1 MGAVPGVGMSSSTG
15 KAFVLTTWGESHGA
29 AIGCVV
35 DGCPS
40 GLALAEADIQ
50 RELDRRRPG
59 TSEVVSPRKEG
70 DKVEILSGVFQGRT
84 VGSPIAMLVRNV
96 DADSSKYEAIRDLA
110 RPGHA
115 DYTYA
120 AKYGHRDWR
129 GGGRQSARETVGRV
143 AGGAVARKLLRLF
156 GVEIVAYTVKIGRA
170 KLPESPEAT
179 PKSLPGLRK
188 HIDSSPVR
196 CPDTGV
202 SKRMEA
208 EILAAKEDGDSVGGA
223 IEAVALGVPPG
234 LGEPVFDK
242 LGADLGKALLSL
254 PTVKG
259 VEFGEGFAITDLRG
273 SLANDIFEK
282 RGGKI
287 VTRTNRMG
295 GLLGGISSG
304 MPIVMRAAFKPASSI
319 RKEQETVE
327 IKTGRKRKIAVE
339 GRHDP
344 CVVPRAVP
352 IVEAMVGLVLADHGL
367 RSGFI
372 LRKLV

>member
-1 MGAVPGVGMSSSTG
+1 MSSLFG
-15 KAFVLTTWGESHGA
+15 KAFVVATWGESHGPSV
-29 AIGCVV
+29 GCVV

-40 GLALAEADIQ
+40 GLSLAEADIQ

-59 TSEVVSPRKEG
+59 TSEVVSPRREG
-70 DKVEILSGVFQGRT
+70 DRVEILSGVFRGRT
-84 VGSPIAMLVRNV
+84 LGSPIAMLVRNV
-96 DADSSKYEAIRDLA
+96 DADSSKYEAIRNLA

-120 AKYGHRDWR
+120 VKYGHRDWR

-143 AGGAVARKLLRLF
+143 AAGAVARKLLGLF
-156 GVEIVAYTVKIGRA
+156 GVEVVAYTVKIGRVR
-170 KLPESPEAT
+170 LPESPRVVLRG
-179 PKSLPGLRK
+179 LPGLRRL
-188 HIDSSPVR
+188 IEASPVR
-196 CPDTGV
+196 CPDPGV

-208 EILAAKEDGDSVGGA
+208 EVLAAKEEGDSVGGV
-223 IEAVALGVPPG
+223 IECIALGVPPG

-273 SLANDIFEK
+273 SQSNDLFEK
-282 RGGKI
+282 RGGRV
-287 VTRTNRMG
+287 VTRTNRAG

-304 MPIVMRAAFKPASSI
+304 MPVVMRAAFKPASSI

-327 IKTGRKRKIAVE
+327 LKSGRRAKVRVQ

-372 LRKLV
+372 PRRLA

>member
-1 MGAVPGVGMSSSTG
+1 MSSSLG
-15 KAFVLTTWGESHGA
+15 KMFVLTTWGESHGPS
-29 AIGCVV
+29 IGCVV

-84 VGSPIAMLVRNV
+84 VGSPIAMLVWNV
-96 DADSSKYEAIRDLA
+96 DADSSKYEAIQDLA

-120 AKYGHRDWR
+120 VKYGHRDWR

-156 GVEIVAYTVKIGRA
+156 GVEIVAYTVKIGRV
-170 KLPESPEAT
+170 KLPEGPGAT
-179 PKSLPGLRK
+179 AKTLPGLRK
-188 HIDSSPVR
+188 RVDSSPVR
-196 CPDTGV
+196 CPDPGV

-208 EILAAKEDGDSVGGA
+208 EILAAKEDGDSVGGV

-273 SLANDIFEK
+273 SKANDIFEK

-327 IKTGRKRKIAVE
+327 MKTGRKRKIAVE

-352 IVEAMVGLVLADHGL
+352 IVEAMVGLVLADHGI
-367 RSGFI
+367 RSGMI
-372 LRKLV
+372 PRKLA

>member
-1 MGAVPGVGMSSSTG
+1 MSSVFG
-15 KAFVLTTWGESHGA
+15 KAFVVATWGESHGA
-29 AIGCVV
+29 AVGCVV

-40 GLALAEADIQ
+40 GLALSEADIQ

-59 TSEVVSPRKEG
+59 TSEVVSPRREG
-70 DKVEILSGVFQGRT
+70 DRVEILSGVFRGRT
-84 VGSPIAMLVRNV
+84 VGSPVAMLVRNV
-96 DADSSKYEAIRDLA
+96 DVDSSKYEALQDVA

-120 AKYGHRDWR
+120 VKYGHRDWR

-143 AGGAVARKLLRLF
+143 AAGAVARKLLRLF
-156 GVEIVAYTVKIGRA
+156 GVEVVAYTVKIGRVR
-170 KLPESPEAT
+170 LPAGPEAAL
-179 PKSLPGLRK
+179 KGLPGLRK
-188 HIDSSPVR
+188 RIDASPVR
-196 CPDTGV
+196 CPDPGV

-208 EILAAKEDGDSVGGA
+208 EILAAKEDGDSVGGVV
-223 IEAVALGVPPG
+223 ECVALGLPPG

-273 SLANDIFEK
+273 SKSNDLFER
-282 RGGKI
+282 RGRRI

-295 GLLGGISSG
+295 GLLGGISNG
-304 MPIVMRAAFKPASSI
+304 MPVLMRAAFKPASSI

-327 IKTGRKRKIAVE
+327 MRTGRKRKIAVE

-352 IVEAMVGLVLADHGL
+352 IVEAMVSLVLADHGL
-367 RSGFI
+367 RAGVI
-372 LRKLV
+372 PRKLA